1 MIQSDDPLLRLDGL
15 TVDFDI
21 GKRYVRA
28 LHGVDLTVRRG
39 ETLGVVGE
47 SGCGKSITWLAALA
61 LLGSSTKVS
70 GSARFD
76 GQELIGMAPRDLC
89 RIRGGRIALI
99 FQDPASALN
108 PVHRIGT
115 QIGEALRLHRGL
127 RGSAARKAARDLI
140 DRVGISNPE
149 QRLNE
154 YPHELSG
161 GMNQRVMIAMALA
174 GEPDLLIADEPTT
187 ALDATIQAQ
196 ILDLLRDLQAE
207 THMAMV
213 LISHDLG
220 VISDLADRVAV
231 MYAGRVIE
239 EAPAAALFDAPAHPY
254 TNGLLA
260 ALPDIDGPRRRLE
273 AIPGAVPAP
282 HNLPPGC
289 AFAPRCSARR
299 DMCDEAPPRLR
310 EVPGANLSRRA
321 ACERLEV
328 LTAPLPLAVEA
339 AKRVSA

>member
-1 MIQSDDPLLRLDGL
+1 
-15 TVDFDI
+15 
-21 GKRYVRA
+21 
-28 LHGVDLTVRRG
+28 
-39 ETLGVVGE
+39 
-47 SGCGKSITWLAALA
+47 
-61 LLGSSTKVS
+61 
-70 GSARFD
+70 
-76 GQELIGMAPRDLC
+76 
-89 RIRGGRIALI
+89 
-99 FQDPASALN
+99 
-108 PVHRIGT
+108 
-115 QIGEALRLHRGL
+115 
-127 RGSAARKAARDLI
+127 
-140 DRVGISNPE
+140 
-149 QRLNE
+149 
-154 YPHELSG
+154 
-161 GMNQRVMIAMALA
+161 
-174 GEPDLLIADEPTT
+174 
-187 ALDATIQAQ
+187 
-196 ILDLLRDLQAE
+196 
-207 THMAMV
+207 
-213 LISHDLG
+213 
-220 VISDLADRVAV
+220 

>member
-289 AFAPRCSARR
+289 AFAARCSARR

-328 LTAPLPLAVEA
+328 LTAPRPLAVEA